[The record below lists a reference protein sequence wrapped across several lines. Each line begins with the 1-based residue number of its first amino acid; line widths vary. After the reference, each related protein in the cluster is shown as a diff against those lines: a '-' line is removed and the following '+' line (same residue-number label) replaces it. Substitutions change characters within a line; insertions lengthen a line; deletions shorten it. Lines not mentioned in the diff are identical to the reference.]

1 MCGRSNGR
9 YGDARMPGSLPSQMN
24 VKPSFQF
31 ASSRGRRIYYYLWVV
46 LKNLIGW
53 ALILASPPVGLVAP
67 GPMGLPLFL
76 IGFAM
81 ITFPGKRGLTARVMR
96 GRPLKKNSAQT
107 ISGEIVAA
115 FALPAL
121 MVWILSI
128 GFYAQMQRHGPTL
141 VWTVYGL
148 SVIAAGMIVRLSVRA
163 INYGLSFV
171 PSLRRKVRPWMRQ
184 RGINLLPP
192 RRRRRL
198 IRGVASTVTDLDTGI
213 LEMDKSFWKAAKP
226 WIRRTITFL
235 FLAAIFFWM
244 GRKIAR
250 HWSDVRGRVGLISL
264 PEFVIA
270 VAMFALFLF
279 AVRALSWRRILKGL
293 GYPLPV
299 APAVRIWSTSEL
311 ARYVPGVIWQ
321 VAGRAYLALPY
332 GVSKTVCAASQVL
345 ELTIFLLANILLGA
359 GCLAVFGLRNVQ
371 GDARIRLLEML
382 ALVPLLLL
390 MLYPGIFYGVL
401 DWVLRLMGRPSHAK
415 RLSAG
420 QLAGLLVWAIVGLLW
435 QNLAVFLIVARP
447 LGLHWSK
454 WYVVTGSYSLA
465 WCAGFI
471 VILSPGGLGV
481 REPVFMLAM
490 RFALPQYVRDQFSN
504 KADMDAFV
512 FFLAALLR
520 LWTIAGEMVVFGLAY
535 LADATVRGGRTQ
547 RGEVEAGGAG
557 G

>member
-1 MCGRSNGR
+1 
-9 YGDARMPGSLPSQMN
+9 MN
-24 VKPSFQF
+24 LKPSVPI
-31 ASSRGRRIYYYLWVV
+31 ASSRGRGVYYYLWVV

-53 ALILASPPVGLVAP
+53 ALILASPPVGMVAP
-67 GPMGLPLFL
+67 GPMGFPLFL

-96 GRPLKKNSAQT
+96 GRPFEKNSART
-107 ISGEIVAA
+107 ICGEVIAA

-128 GFYAQMQRHGPTL
+128 GFYAQMQRHGATL
-141 VWTVYGL
+141 VWAVYGL
-148 SVIAAGMIVRLSVRA
+148 SVVAAAMVVRLSVRA

-171 PSLRRKVRPWMRQ
+171 PALRRKIRPWMRQ

-192 RRRRRL
+192 RRRQRL
-198 IRGVASTVTDLDTGI
+198 IRGVASTVEDEDTGI
-213 LEMDKSFWKAAKP
+213 LEMDKSVWKAAKP
-226 WIRRTITFL
+226 WIRRTITVL
-235 FLAAIFFWM
+235 FLAAIFYYM
-244 GRKIAR
+244 GRKIGR
-250 HWSDVRGRVGLISL
+250 HWSDVRGRIGLISL

-270 VAMFALFLF
+270 VFMFALFLF

-293 GYPLPV
+293 GYVLPV

-321 VAGRAYLALPY
+321 VAGRAYLAKPY
-332 GVSKTVCAASQVL
+332 GVSKTVCAASQIL
-345 ELTIFLLANILLGA
+345 ELTIFLLANILLGTV
-359 GCLAVFGLRNVQ
+359 CLAVFGLRNVQ
-371 GDARIRLLEML
+371 GDAHVRLVELL
-382 ALVPLLLL
+382 GLVPLLLL

-401 DWVLRLMGRPSHAK
+401 DWVLGLMGRPSHTK
-415 RLSAG
+415 RLTAG

-471 VILSPGGLGV
+471 VILSPGGLLV
-481 REPVFMLAM
+481 REPVFVIAM
-490 RFALPQYVRDQFSN
+490 HFALPQYVRDQFSN
-504 KADMDAFV
+504 QGAMDAFV
-512 FFLAALLR
+512 LFLGAVLR
-520 LWTIAGEMVVFGLAY
+520 LWTIAGELVVFSLAY
-535 LADATVRGGRTQ
+535 LADAAGRQ
-547 RGEVEAGGAG
+547 RAQKSVK
-557 G
+557 

>member
-1 MCGRSNGR
+1 
-9 YGDARMPGSLPSQMN
+9 
-24 VKPSFQF
+24 
-31 ASSRGRRIYYYLWVV
+31 
-46 LKNLIGW
+46 
-53 ALILASPPVGLVAP
+53 
-67 GPMGLPLFL
+67 MGFPLFL

-96 GRPLKKNSAQT
+96 GRPLRKNSPQT
-107 ISGEIVAA
+107 ICGEIIAA

-128 GFYAQMQRHGPTL
+128 GFRQQMSRHGPGH

-148 SVIAAGMIVRLSVRA
+148 TVIAAAMVVRLSVRL
-163 INYGLSFV
+163 INYGLTFA
-171 PSLRRKVRPWMRQ
+171 PGLRRKIRPWMRQ

-192 RRRRRL
+192 RRRQRL
-198 IRGVASTVTDLDTGI
+198 IRGVPSTAADADAGI
-213 LEMDKSFWKAAKP
+213 LEMDKSFWAAAKP
-226 WIRRTITFL
+226 WIRRAITVL
-235 FLAAIFFWM
+235 FLGAIFYYM
-244 GRKIAR
+244 GRKIGR
-250 HWSDVRGRVGLISL
+250 HWDDVQGRLGLISV
-264 PEFVIA
+264 PEVVIA
-270 VAMFALFLF
+270 VFMFALFLF

-293 GYPLPV
+293 GYVLPV

-321 VAGRAYLALPY
+321 VAGRAYLAKPY
-332 GVSKTVCAASQVL
+332 GVSKTVCAASQIL
-345 ELTIFLLANILLGA
+345 ELTIFLLANILIGTV
-359 GCLAVFGLRNVQ
+359 CLAIFGLRNVQ
-371 GDARIRLLEML
+371 GVAHAWLVDLLG
-382 ALVPLLLL
+382 LVPLLLL

-401 DWVLRLMGRPSHAK
+401 DWVLRRMGRPSHTK

-420 QLAGLLVWAIVGLLW
+420 QLAGLLIWAIVGLLW

-481 REPVFMLAM
+481 RESVFMVAM

-504 KADMDAFV
+504 EGAMDAFV
-512 FFLAALLR
+512 FFLGAVLR
-520 LWTIAGEMVVFGLAY
+520 LWTIAGELVVFSLAY
-535 LADATVRGGRTQ
+535 LADAAGRRSVRGS
-547 RGEVEAGGAG
+547 
-557 G
+557 